1 MPLWH
6 DKPDAWHEILP
17 GVQRRILAHD
27 PGVMMVLYR
36 IAPGAKFAMHTHPH
50 VQSGTVLQGGGEFR
64 VGSETWTLKVG
75 SSYTVPSN
83 VPHELTADPKTPTI
97 VLDVFT
103 PRREE
108 FLHEAQRPDRG

>member
-1 MPLWH
+1 MPLWD
-6 DKPDAWHEILP
+6 DKPEAWHEIQP

-27 PGVMMVLYR
+27 STVMM
-36 IAPGAKFAMHTHPH
+36 
-50 VQSGTVLQGGGEFR
+50 VLQGGGLFE

-75 SSYTVPSN
+75 SSYTIPGGVA
-83 VPHELTADPKTPTI
+83 HELRADAKTPTI

-108 FLHEAQRPDRG
+108 FLHETVRPDRA